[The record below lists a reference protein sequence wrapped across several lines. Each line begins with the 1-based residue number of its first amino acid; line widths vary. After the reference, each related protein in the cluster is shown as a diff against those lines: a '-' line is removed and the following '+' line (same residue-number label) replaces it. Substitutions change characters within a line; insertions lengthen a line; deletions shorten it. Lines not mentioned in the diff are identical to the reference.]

1 MKIVCIS
8 DLHNY
13 FDKLEIPE
21 CDILI
26 CAGDLTGLGTM
37 REIIAFN
44 NWISNIKQAKHR
56 IVIAGNHDWLFQ
68 KQPSLARSLMT
79 GCTYLQ
85 DEMVT
90 VEGLKIYG
98 SPWQPWFCDWAFNE
112 VRGKRIKEKWD
123 RIPENVDI
131 LVTHGPPQGILDT
144 VHGEHVGCE
153 ELLKAIQRVQPRL
166 HVFGHIHYSYGKQVK
181 DNTTFVNASVCT
193 EEYSPLNK
201 PVLVEL

>member
-85 DEMVT
+85 DEMATPNGTIV
-90 VEGLKIYG
+90 VE
-98 SPWQPWFCDWAFNE
+98 
-112 VRGKRIKEKWD
+112 
-123 RIPENVDI
+123 
-131 LVTHGPPQGILDT
+131 
-144 VHGEHVGCE
+144 
-153 ELLKAIQRVQPRL
+153 
-166 HVFGHIHYSYGKQVK
+166 
-181 DNTTFVNASVCT
+181 
-193 EEYSPLNK
+193 
-201 PVLVEL
+201 